1 MTVQRRADPKKKF
14 ESVTEAVA
22 VVAIEAIG
30 AVVDRK
36 LGTKRQTYWRDTRP
50 GQVDGSA
57 SGRDNIGADLLG
69 RLPTT
74 S

>member
-36 LGTKRQTYWRDTRP
+36 LGTKSDIQTIAMRQ
-50 GQVDGSA
+50 
-57 SGRDNIGADLLG
+57 IADITD
-69 RLPTT
+69 R
-74 S
+74 